1 MWMISCLDEIYLP
14 LTSYLM
20 IEGGRQAQW
29 TEGWGWGVGVITNC
43 MLYYHGQWTFFL
55 PERKYIVMVNNVF
68 YSEGCNCRIQANMRT
83 KRLQPTGKH
92 EVVFVEG
99 WLLYAGSRSCSGL
112 LKLSGGVC
120 CITWFYTLDCMHLF
134 LP

>member
-1 MWMISCLDEIYLP
+1 MEIYLP

-68 YSEGCNCRIQANMRT
+68 MLRAAIVEYRQICEQRGYNPQENMRWSLW
-83 KRLQPTGKH
+83 K
-92 EVVFVEG
+92 
-99 WLLYAGSRSCSGL
+99 
-112 LKLSGGVC
+112 
-120 CITWFYTLDCMHLF
+120 DCFCMQVQGHAAY
-134 LP
+134 

>member
-1 MWMISCLDEIYLP
+1 MISCLDEIYLP

-29 TEGWGWGVGVITNC
+29 TEGWGWGGVGVVITNC

-83 KRLQPTGKH
+83 KRLSNNPQENMRWSLWKDG
-92 EVVFVEG
+92 F
-99 WLLYAGSRSCSGL
+99 
-112 LKLSGGVC
+112 
-120 CITWFYTLDCMHLF
+120 CMQVQGHAAD
-134 LP
+134 